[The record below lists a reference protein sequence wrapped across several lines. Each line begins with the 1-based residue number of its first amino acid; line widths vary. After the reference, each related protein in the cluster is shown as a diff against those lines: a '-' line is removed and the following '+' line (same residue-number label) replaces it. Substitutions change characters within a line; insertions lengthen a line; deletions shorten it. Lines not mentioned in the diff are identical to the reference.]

1 MTAEPAPGLYDPGLQ
16 PERTLLAWRRTCLA
30 FAVGSLVAMRFSA
43 EALGLV
49 AVLIGLAGSGLAV
62 TAYFAATVGYRR
74 ANAAL
79 SRGGTLTH
87 SAWPMALA
95 TAAALAL
102 GGAGVALLIADV
114 L

>member
-1 MTAEPAPGLYDPGLQ
+1 MSTELTTGLYDPGLQ

-30 FAVGSLVAMRFSA
+30 FAAGSLVAMRFAA
-43 EALGLV
+43 ETVGLF
-49 AVLIGLAGSGLAV
+49 AVLIGIVGAGLSVAAYLAAM
-62 TAYFAATVGYRR
+62 VGYRR

-79 SRGGTLTH
+79 ARDGTLAH

-95 TAAALAL
+95 TAAALAV
-102 GGAGVALLIADV
+102 GGAGVALLITDI